1 MIDFIENTE
10 EASKFVA
17 KKLVEVKRI
26 LDEIAE
32 ETGIVYVAMPEEQIA
47 FIAKV
52 GAQWSSWLIGAHKV
66 ISDRLD
72 LSSKHSDWRFTRHPE
87 GAAENHPEDLSSKHS
102 DCMFTRHP
110 EGTAKNHPKKPAQKD
125 LSDDSPSSEER
136 M

>member
-1 MIDFIENTE
+1 MIDYIED
-10 EASKFVA
+10 A
-17 KKLVEVKRI
+17 KKAQEFVVDRLKDVKKL

-72 LSSKHSDWRFTRHPE
+72 LSSKHSDW
-87 GAAENHPEDLSSKHS
+87 
-102 DCMFTRHP
+102 MFTRHP
-110 EGTAKNHPKKPAQKD
+110 EGTAENHPEKPVQKD
-125 LSDDSPSSEER
+125 LSDNSPNSEER

>member
-17 KKLVEVKRI
+17 NKLVEVKRI

-32 ETGIVYVAMPEEQIA
+32 ETGILYVAMPEEQIA

-72 LSSKHSDWRFTRHPE
+72 LSSKHADW
-87 GAAENHPEDLSSKHS
+87 
-102 DCMFTRHP
+102 MFTRHP
-110 EGTAKNHPKKPAQKD
+110 EGTAENHPEKPAKPAKPAQKD
-125 LSDDSPSSEER
+125 LFGDSPNSEER

>member
-72 LSSKHSDWRFTRHPE
+72 LSSKHSDW
-87 GAAENHPEDLSSKHS
+87 
-102 DCMFTRHP
+102 MFTRHP
-110 EGTAKNHPKKPAQKD
+110 EGTAENHPKKPAQKDLAENHPKKPAWKD